1 MASNFILNLCVL
13 LSEYGTPSTVIVLD
27 AILLVTLGVVAL
39 LVTVWVV
46 ALSFPDKLI
55 VLIFSLPEIFRV
67 VLVVLPQLSST
78 VNCNIAENSVCSW
91 TDTTILELSIKPSWS
106 SVTFIPWR
114 TSTDGSSTSNKSVNP
129 SNTGALL

>member
-1 MASNFILNLCVL
+1 MASNLILNLCVL

-39 LVTVWVV
+39 
-46 ALSFPDKLI
+46 SFPDKLI

-67 VLVVLPQLSST
+67 VLVVLPQLSYT

>member
-1 MASNFILNLCVL
+1 MASNLILNLCVL

-27 AILLVTLGVVAL
+27 AILLVTVGVG
-39 LVTVWVV
+39 VV
-46 ALSFPDKLI
+46 ALSFPDELI

-67 VLVVLPQLSST
+67 VLVVLPQLSYT
-78 VNCNIAENSVCSW
+78 VNCNIAEDSVFSW
-91 TDTTILELSIKPSWS
+91 TDTTILELSITPSWS